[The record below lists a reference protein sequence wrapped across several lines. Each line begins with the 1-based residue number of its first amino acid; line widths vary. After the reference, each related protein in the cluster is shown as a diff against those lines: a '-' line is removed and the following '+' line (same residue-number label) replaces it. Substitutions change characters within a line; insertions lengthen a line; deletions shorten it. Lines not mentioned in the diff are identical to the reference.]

1 MKSDSET
8 PDEPAH
14 ENCYWPSESSDHDV
28 SDIEEISTR
37 LPEELARLHALA
49 PRLIPSKLLDT
60 TIQGLILIDKIIR
73 RSLRNG
79 QGPTRRAE
87 NKCLTDI
94 CSKCH
99 QWLCGDCL
107 PRCTCEEVVE
117 ACEEVCETVAEA
129 EETEVTGGIEEI
141 GEAMETEG
149 TEVEEMEGTEETQ
162 EACQVHC
169 GMYPL
174 LFPSQSLCAHKYS
187 RQAVEVLPEM
197 RVMGSGLWIH
207 FRLRRRG
214 RLGMELASLT

>member
-1 MKSDSET
+1 MYSPHPPPLTLARTYSLISSLFLSQICIKQHSLTTNPYGGREVCNVTSDSET

-117 ACEEVCETVAEA
+117 ACEEVCETVAET
-129 EETEVTGGIEEI
+129 EVTEVTGGIEEI
-141 GEAMETEG
+141 GEAKETEG
-149 TEVEEMEGTEETQ
+149 TEVEEMEGTGETQ

-174 LFPSQSLCAHKYS
+174 LFLS
-187 RQAVEVLPEM
+187 
-197 RVMGSGLWIH
+197 
-207 FRLRRRG
+207 
-214 RLGMELASLT
+214 